1 MKSRRQKTRKTILII
16 SFLLFP
22 ATFFYFSPVLIIE
35 GTTAGII
42 TGSFL
47 LFCLLFVSSLFIGRA
62 FCGWVCP
69 GSIIQ
74 DYIAEINTRKIKRGN
89 SIKWIIWVPWIL
101 AIVFTAFRNGGYN
114 KIDPLYQT
122 TFGFSI
128 NNVFALFVYSGVLML
143 IVLPAFLIGKRSFC
157 RSICWMAPFM
167 ILGRKISNLLN
178 LKALRLAARA
188 DLCTD
193 CKFCTKNC
201 PMDLPVN
208 TMVLE
213 NNTEKSDCIL
223 CGKCV
228 DICKTKAI
236 TYDFCKL
243 KLSENEP
250 K

>member
-1 MKSRRQKTRKTILII
+1 MKSKRQKTRKTILII

-22 ATFFYFSPVLIIE
+22 ATFIYFSPVLIIE
-35 GTTAGII
+35 GTATGII

-47 LFCLLFVSSLFIGRA
+47 LFVLLFISSLFLGRA

-74 DYIAEINTRKIKRGN
+74 DNIAEINTRKIKRGN

-101 AIVFTAFRNGGYN
+101 SIAVTAFKNGGYN
-114 KIDPLYQT
+114 EIDPLFQT
-122 TFGFSI
+122 TYGFSI
-128 NNVFALFVYSGVLML
+128 NNVFGLFVYLGVLML
-143 IVLPAFLIGKRSFC
+143 IVLPAFTIGRRSFC

-167 ILGRKISNLLN
+167 IIGRKLSNALN
-178 LKALRLAARA
+178 LKALRLSARP

-193 CKFCTKNC
+193 CKLCTKNC

-208 TMVLE
+208 EMVIE
-213 NNTEKSDCIL
+213 KTTEKSDCIL

-236 TYDFCKL
+236 MYDFCKL
-243 KLSENEP
+243 KI
-250 K
+250 

>member
-22 ATFFYFSPVLIIE
+22 ATFLYFSPVLIIE
-35 GTTAGII
+35 GSAEGII

-47 LFCLLFVSSLFIGRA
+47 LFGFLFVSSFFLGRA

-89 SIKWIIWVPWIL
+89 IIKWIIWVPWIL

-114 KIDPLYQT
+114 KIDPLYKT
-122 TFGFSI
+122 TYGFSV
-128 NNVFALFVYSGVLML
+128 NNVFSLFIYLCVLML
-143 IVLPAFLIGKRSFC
+143 IVLPAFTIGRRSFC

-167 ILGRKISNLLN
+167 ILGRKTSNLLN
-178 LKALRLAARA
+178 LKSLRLSAHPG
-188 DLCTD
+188 LCTD
-193 CKFCTKNC
+193 CKLCTKNC

-208 TMVLE
+208 TMILE
-213 NNTEKSDCIL
+213 YNTEKNDCIL
-223 CGKCV
+223 CGRCV

-243 KLSENEP
+243 K
-250 K
+250 